1 MKDVKKL
8 SIFQENSNTGKWTG
22 LELFQVKISVD
33 AKGTSLDSHTYNQGR
48 LGLAMLWIVLLNNF
62 TLHNAVQPVILDA
75 YYHQPCYLKFTYI
88 LKTSC
93 SKEMVDEKEEIAS
106 IEFWTYIRIKVIN
119 EKNAHLLK
127 ETLEDAK
134 S

>member
-48 LGLAMLWIVLLNNF
+48 LG
-62 TLHNAVQPVILDA
+62 
-75 YYHQPCYLKFTYI
+75 PCNVVN
-88 LKTSC
+88 S
-93 SKEMVDEKEEIAS
+93 A
-106 IEFWTYIRIKVIN
+106 
-119 EKNAHLLK
+119 
-127 ETLEDAK
+127 AK
-134 S
+134 QLYVA